1 MIARTLSTGL
11 AAAVAATG
19 LVASAATPTA
29 EAAGAGPPTG
39 GTATAG
45 VAAAV
50 TARVSTGLGPLN
62 VRNNA
67 SIWNDPVGRLSDGT
81 RLTARCQ
88 LAGEEISGT
97 ARTSSL
103 WLRIGRHRYVSD
115 AYVAWRPRR
124 PTLSWC
130 DQPSDPAPGA
140 HGKFIS
146 WAAKR
151 ARASRS
157 RYKVPVSVSIAQ
169 AINES
174 GWGRSSLTTQ
184 GNAYFGIK
192 CFGTPGPVA
201 TGCRPYSTRE
211 CDNDDCF
218 DTTATFRVYRTG
230 GRSFMDHG
238 RFLKVNPRYRK
249 AFDYIDRPNR
259 FAREIHRAGYATDPD
274 YSDKLIRLM
283 REHNLYRFD

>member
-1 MIARTLSTGL
+1 MIARTLSAGL
-11 AAAVAATG
+11 ATAVVAAG
-19 LVASAATPTA
+19 LAVPAPAAAGTAAAATS
-29 EAAGAGPPTG
+29 
-39 GTATAG
+39 
-45 VAAAV
+45 
-50 TARVSTGLGPLN
+50 ARVSTGLGPLN
-62 VRNNA
+62 VRDNA
-67 SIWNDPVGRLSDGT
+67 SIWNEPVGRLSDGA
-81 RLTARCQ
+81 RLAVGCQ
-88 LAGEEISGT
+88 LAGDQVAGT
-97 ARTSSL
+97 ARTTSL
-103 WLRIGRHRYVSD
+103 WLRVGRHRYVSD
-115 AYVAWRPRR
+115 AYVDWRPRR

-130 DQPSDPAPGA
+130 DQPSDPAPRA

-157 RYKVPVSVSIAQ
+157 RYKVPVSVTVAQ

-192 CFGTPGPVA
+192 CFGTPGPLA
-201 TGCRPYSTRE
+201 TGCRPYNTRE
-211 CDNDDCF
+211 CDDDDCF

-230 GRSFMDHG
+230 ARSFMDHG

-249 AFDYIDRPNR
+249 AFDYTGQPNR
-259 FAREIHRAGYATDPD
+259 FAREIHRAGYATDPN

-283 REHNLYRFD
+283 RQYNLYRFD

>member
-1 MIARTLSTGL
+1 MIARTLSAGL
-11 AAAVAATG
+11 ATAAT
-19 LVASAATPTA
+19 S
-29 EAAGAGPPTG
+29 
-39 GTATAG
+39 
-45 VAAAV
+45 
-50 TARVSTGLGPLN
+50 ARVSTGLGPLN
-62 VRNNA
+62 VRDNA
-67 SIWNDPVGRLSDGT
+67 SIWNQPVSRLSDGA
-81 RLTARCQ
+81 RLAVGCQ
-88 LAGEEISGT
+88 LAGDQVAGT
-97 ARTSSL
+97 ARTTSL

-130 DQPSDPAPGA
+130 DQPSDPAPNT

-157 RYKVPVSVSIAQ
+157 RYKVPVSVTVAQ

-192 CFGTPGPVA
+192 CFGTPGPLA
-201 TGCRPYSTRE
+201 TGCRPYNTRE
-211 CDNDDCF
+211 CDDDDCF

-230 GRSFMDHG
+230 ARSFVDHG
-238 RFLKVNPRYRK
+238 RFLRVNPRYRK
-249 AFDYIDRPNR
+249 AFSYTGQPNR
-259 FAREIHRAGYATDPD
+259 FAREIHRAGYATDPN

-283 REHNLYRFD
+283 REYNLYRFD